1 MTLRVMH
8 IAEVG
13 LRVRDLPRMVAFY
26 VEVLGLEIMRSYPKY
41 VFLKAGE
48 LNSPLGR
55 GGHPQ
60 FLVLFDRDV
69 TLDIAVTTL
78 DHIAFEIPLEQYAAE
93 RERLREKGVEFSERA
108 WSGIHAWLRAR
119 SLFFDDPEGNT
130 MELIAHD
137 PSAAEGIP
145 PG

>member
-55 GGHPQ
+55 HSIAGG
-60 FLVLFDRDV
+60 
-69 TLDIAVTTL
+69 
-78 DHIAFEIPLEQYAAE
+78 
-93 RERLREKGVEFSERA
+93 
-108 WSGIHAWLRAR
+108 
-119 SLFFDDPEGNT
+119 
-130 MELIAHD
+130 
-137 PSAAEGIP
+137 
-145 PG
+145 

>member
-13 LRVRDLPRMVAFY
+13 LRVKNLPRMVAFY
-26 VEVLGLEIMRSYPKY
+26 QEVLGLEIVHAYPQY
-41 VFLKAGE
+41 VFMKVGE
-48 LNSPLGR
+48 LNSALGR
-55 GGHPQ
+55 DGHPQ
-60 FLVLFDRDV
+60 LLVLFDREV
-69 TLDIAVTTL
+69 PLDIALTTL
-78 DHIAFEIPLEQYAAE
+78 DHLAFEIPLERYAAE
-93 RERLREKGVEFSERA
+93 RERLQEMGLEWSERA

-130 MELIAHD
+130 IELIAHD
-137 PSAAEGIP
+137 PSAAEGVP